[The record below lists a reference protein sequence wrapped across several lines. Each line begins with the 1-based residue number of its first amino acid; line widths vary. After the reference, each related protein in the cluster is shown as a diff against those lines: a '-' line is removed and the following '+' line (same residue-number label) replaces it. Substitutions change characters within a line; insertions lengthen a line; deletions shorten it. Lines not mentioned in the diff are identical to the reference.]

1 MFRGGLFIR
10 RKFSA
15 ILFYSCRGRMPVEA
29 KERQLPVATSPNL
42 DDMKLPE
49 LKELAKQMGLRGV
62 STMRKTEL
70 IATLQAARSGGQAPA
85 GVTVRAPKSAP
96 AADAE
101 VKSAKDKK
109 ADEAKQEERPV
120 RAKQAKSAESSEVAD
135 AVAAVDALKP
145 NDEAPKRRRHRDAE
159 AGADLLAEL
168 GLDDAAPKQD
178 DRRRRRDDDRRD
190 DFEPRRRRRVAD
202 GPESEDV
209 VRDLDDILATLPSQE
224 DADDD
229 KRRDETEDN

>member
-1 MFRGGLFIR
+1 
-10 RKFSA
+10 
-15 ILFYSCRGRMPVEA
+15 MPVEA

-168 GLDDAAPKQD
+168 ELTSG
-178 DRRRRRDDDRRD
+178 
-190 DFEPRRRRRVAD
+190 
-202 GPESEDV
+202 
-209 VRDLDDILATLPSQE
+209 RDLKAWSAQWLEESGINTIATEVEENEDGTIKRLALRQTAPAEHPVLRAHRLAVGFYNEDPQTGMILRTDRL
-224 DADDD
+224 
-229 KRRDETEDN
+229 